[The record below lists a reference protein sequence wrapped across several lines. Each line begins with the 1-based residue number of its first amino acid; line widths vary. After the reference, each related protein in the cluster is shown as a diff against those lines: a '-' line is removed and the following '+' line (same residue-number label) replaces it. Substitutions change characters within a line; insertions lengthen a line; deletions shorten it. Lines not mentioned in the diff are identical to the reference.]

1 MSKKQWKVEGAPGYQ
16 GVVYQAPLPDDLPPR
31 LIHLLG
37 HKGEPWLA
45 DIEARAYGEG
55 LDLSAVA
62 FCNGE
67 PVAHCA
73 LLSSVRCAEIGVI
86 GHVYTM
92 EEHRRRGL
100 AASLMAAALERFDAW
115 GGRWLTLSTG
125 NDVAAHLYEKLG
137 FRTVNSADEGG
148 GRIMLRGA
156 EEGDALDAA
165 YFSASGKWQA
175 EPYERE
181 HYAGLSMLLG
191 AWPGRTKMPLIGVRS
206 GVESERQLLLA
217 YEEQERGDCTCSVLV
232 DAASARPH
240 GMACRR
246 GGTLEIYAPEADS
259 SVIEVFARQALR
271 SAPERQ
277 GARPL
282 HGYWAR
288 P

>member
-1 MSKKQWKVEGAPGYQ
+1 MSKRQWKVEVAPGYQ
-16 GVVYQAPLPDDLPPR
+16 GVVYQAPLPDELPPR

-73 LLSSVRCAEIGVI
+73 LLSSVRCPEIGVI

-100 AASLMAAALERFDAW
+100 AASLMAAELERFDAW
-115 GGRWLTLSTG
+115 GGRWLTLGTG
-125 NDVAAHLYEKLG
+125 NDVAAHLYAKLG
-137 FRTVNSADEGG
+137 FRKVNAAEEGS

-175 EPYERE
+175 EPFERE
-181 HYAGLSMLLG
+181 HYAGLAMLLS
-191 AWPGRTKMPLIGVRS
+191 AWPGRAKMPLIGVSS
-206 GVESERQLLLA
+206 GVEAEHRLLLA
-217 YEEQERGDCTCSVLV
+217 YGEQERGDCAVSVLV
-232 DAASARPH
+232 DAANARPH
-240 GMACRR
+240 GLACRR

-259 SVIEVFARQALR
+259 SVLEVFARQALR
-271 SAPERQ
+271 SVPER
-277 GARPL
+277 
-282 HGYWAR
+282 
-288 P
+288 